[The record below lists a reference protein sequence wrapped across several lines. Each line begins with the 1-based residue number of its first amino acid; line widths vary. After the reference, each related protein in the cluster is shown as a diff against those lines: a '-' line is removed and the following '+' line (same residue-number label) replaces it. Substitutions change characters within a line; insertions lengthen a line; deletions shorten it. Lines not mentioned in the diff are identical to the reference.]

1 VRILQFNNYA
11 DPVGGAE
18 VYALALTR
26 ELGRR
31 GHEVGLFG
39 TSPDREVDEPHLRV
53 VRRPRYDAAVLAE
66 EPAVRAA
73 LLRFAGAV
81 RPELV
86 HVHNVY
92 SLGLDTLVALGTLG
106 VPIVQ
111 TVHDFSLLCPNAW
124 CVRGDGTNCAGGAG
138 AQCFAHGCDKNYP
151 FDPEVALHTLAKQR
165 ALRERVDLTLCPSV
179 RLCEL
184 MRAHGARDVR
194 RLPYFIEPIP
204 VPLDGAAQ
212 RAEHELVFLGRLE
225 PEKGVDTL
233 LAAMPAILAGEP
245 RTRLTIVGGGSLAE
259 PLERRARELALGD
272 AVRFQRQLPR
282 AELGR
287 FYATATACVLPS
299 IWTENSPLVAYECLS
314 AGLPMIASRIGG
326 IPDLVEDGECGFTF
340 RPRDAADLAQQA
352 LRLLRLSGTERARL
366 SAAMRERSRAFR
378 VDEHMAQLE
387 PLYADLVRRS
397 ATAPRREL
405 DDDWAALLQ
414 RIGGETRRLQRLA
427 ADQEGYIRH
436 LEGELQRRPSLAD
449 GVPAPAATH
458 APAPDPGLLRRLAR
472 ALFPVRPAG

>member
-194 RLPYFIEPIP
+194 RLPYVIEPIP
-204 VPLDGAAQ
+204 GPLDGAAQ

-314 AGLPMIASRIGG
+314 AGLPMLASERGG
-326 IPDLVEDGECGFTF
+326 LPELLEGGAGGFTF
-340 RPRDAADLAQQA
+340 RAGDARHLAERALAFLALPRAE
-352 LRLLRLSGTERARL
+352 RERLSTWLRAR
-366 SAAMRERSRAFR
+366 AATLAPGPHLERVEA
-378 VDEHMAQLE
+378 
-387 PLYADLVRRS
+387 LYAEALATPARS
-397 ATAPRREL
+397 APAL
-405 DDDWAALLQ
+405 DEDLLAALDAVG
-414 RIGGETRRLQRLA
+414 RGPGPR
-427 ADQEGYIRH
+427 
-436 LEGELQRRPSLAD
+436 
-449 GVPAPAATH
+449 VPAGA
-458 APAPDPGLLRRLAR
+458 LERLRGIAR
-472 ALFPVRPAG
+472 ALGLPKLTRS